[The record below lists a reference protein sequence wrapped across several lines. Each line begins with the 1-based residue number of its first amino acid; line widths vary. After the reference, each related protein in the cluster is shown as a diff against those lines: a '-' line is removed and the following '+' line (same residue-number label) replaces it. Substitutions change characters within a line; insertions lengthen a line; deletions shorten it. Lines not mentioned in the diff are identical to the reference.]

1 MWMMFDKIW
10 MIKLDST
17 ASIMTER
24 SGKGMKICLELN
36 LDSNTCNS
44 VLEDKGDMMDAEG
57 GQWCGRRLEFQTG

>member
-1 MWMMFDKIW
+1 

-24 SGKGMKICLELN
+24 SGKGMKICLELD

-57 GQWCGRRLEFQTG
+57 GQ

>member
-1 MWMMFDKIW
+1 

-24 SGKGMKICLELN
+24 SGNGMKICLELD

-57 GQWCGRRLEFQTG
+57 GQ